1 MARFNTNFEIGITD
15 YHFFPE
21 KTANGNT
28 QIICVLKRAIPSV
41 KSGTLIHV
49 LQTTKMK
56 IAKMDPRPYAKNA
69 YSQPFHTSG
78 W

>member
-15 YHFFPE
+15 YHFFQK

-41 KSGTLIHV
+41 KSGTL
-49 LQTTKMK
+49 QYMYY
-56 IAKMDPRPYAKNA
+56 R
-69 YSQPFHTSG
+69 QPK
-78 W
+78 